1 MPRHAIIVICSCI
14 NFAIQA
20 TAGLGDSRKAIE
32 ARYGKE
38 ISSSIMQSGL
48 VVTYIHG
55 EYYITVIYNKEGFCQ
70 SESILKKRVESLDG
84 KYISQVFNEEEI
96 QEFLQDNESFHGQ
109 LTEKFYGPTKD
120 GLRTWETDDGK
131 VIVSLALWDQKDGLG
146 NPVKAFTLFA
156 GMTDKKLMEG
166 CKGK

>member
-70 SESILKKRVESLDG
+70 SESILKTRVESLDG

-96 QEFLQDNESFHGQ
+96 QEFLQDNESFHGP
-109 LTEKFYGPTKD
+109 LTEKFYGPPKH
-120 GLRTWETDDGK
+120 GFRTWETNDGK
-131 VIVSLALWDQKDGLG
+131 VIVSLAITDQKDGLG
-146 NPVKAFTLFA
+146 NPVKAFTLLA

-166 CKGK
+166 YKGK